1 MRDFQTRRQKSLC
14 DESFANR
21 NDFCHALR
29 NEKREEIA
37 SSRLIKKVKLSLA
50 NGGKNHGEGGGVAHL
65 HSRRVRR
72 ELVAHRVSK
81 SFILCRSLFFF
92 RNNKAMEWM
101 DGWNGWML
109 P

>member
-50 NGGKNHGEGGGVAHL
+50 NGGKNHGEGGGGRAPAL
-65 HSRRVRR
+65 SARSSRVGCPSRFKVVYSSS
-72 ELVAHRVSK
+72 L
-81 SFILCRSLFFF
+81 SLFF
-92 RNNKAMEWM
+92 
-101 DGWNGWML
+101 
-109 P
+109 

>member
-14 DESFANR
+14 ESFANR

-50 NGGKNHGEGGGVAHL
+50 NGKNHGEGGGGRAPAL
-65 HSRRVRR
+65 SARSSRVGCPSRFKVVYS
-72 ELVAHRVSK
+72 LS
-81 SFILCRSLFFF
+81 LSLFF
-92 RNNKAMEWM
+92 
-101 DGWNGWML
+101 
-109 P
+109 